1 MKIICINLRKM
12 TYIVFF
18 TIMILFAFYPA
29 YFSKIS
35 IIDKIDVFI
44 NLALTFVIGLLLIKE
59 HKSNLLVLY
68 ILFYII
74 GSFSSTI
81 LNHGSI
87 ANAIWGNGALL
98 FALIVGLYEGYKLN
112 HIMFEKVVYQ
122 LMYVLAIINLISVF
136 LFPNGMFADDR
147 GIYDVN
153 FFLGNYN
160 GYIQY
165 LLLALICGYLYNMHA
180 FGKMTIQWYSLFGI
194 AFLFYSKHLSVTS
207 CFGLI
212 LILLYH
218 IFLNRKFSRPILNLR
233 FYTIIN
239 IVFFFNFVWNPGST
253 GLFAPILN
261 LFHKDI
267 TFTGRTA
274 VWAWAK
280 EIFLKNPLL
289 GIGLQNSQYIFE
301 KSGDMQVYH
310 AHNLYLNTLF
320 TTGILGFWALLVMFL
335 YVSHQVKK
343 ITNAKSRYFIE
354 AIIGILMFMSQFEAY
369 NIKFIFF
376 LLMLFCLYAE
386 YDRTVQP
393 RRYA

>member
-1 MKIICINLRKM
+1 M
-12 TYIVFF
+12 
-18 TIMILFAFYPA
+18 
-29 YFSKIS
+29 
-35 IIDKIDVFI
+35 
-44 NLALTFVIGLLLIKE
+44 
-59 HKSNLLVLY
+59 
-68 ILFYII
+68 
-74 GSFSSTI
+74 
-81 LNHGSI
+81 
-87 ANAIWGNGALL
+87 
-98 FALIVGLYEGYKLN
+98 
-112 HIMFEKVVYQ
+112 
-122 LMYVLAIINLISVF
+122 
-136 LFPNGMFADDR
+136 
-147 GIYDVN
+147 
-153 FFLGNYN
+153 
-160 GYIQY
+160 
-165 LLLALICGYLYNMHA
+165 
-180 FGKMTIQWYSLFGI
+180 
-194 AFLFYSKHLSVTS
+194 
-207 CFGLI
+207 
-212 LILLYH
+212 
-218 IFLNRKFSRPILNLR
+218 R

-354 AIIGILMFMSQFEAY
+354 AIIGI
-369 NIKFIFF
+369 
-376 LLMLFCLYAE
+376 
-386 YDRTVQP
+386 
-393 RRYA
+393 